1 MRIHR
6 RERLL
11 CHSNRGISGNCG
23 QSHGNVTRTSHSIC
37 KVRASSLFPSIV
49 PVYSQSPWRPIM
61 KKIILLTISIAISLS
76 SSIHGQDTAES
87 ANRRGLDELNKQDYQ
102 TAAGLFEQ
110 AIALKPD
117 YASAHFNLGTAYFYL
132 RRTQPAIDALQRATK
147 LDPSSASSHNQ
158 LGAVYLESG
167 DNARAIGAFKEAAW
181 LSPGYASALY
191 NLGCAYIRVGDFK
204 SAVGSLELA
213 GKADPRNA
221 EIRLNLAYALSRE
234 KRVPEAIAEME
245 AAVNLSPADAD
256 LRLGLGNLF
265 VLANDR
271 TRAAEQYKRLREMDP
286 IAAQKL
292 YDAIHG
298 GRIVTVAALR
308 RSRN

>member
-1 MRIHR
+1 
-6 RERLL
+6 
-11 CHSNRGISGNCG
+11 
-23 QSHGNVTRTSHSIC
+23 
-37 KVRASSLFPSIV
+37 
-49 PVYSQSPWRPIM
+49 M
-61 KKIILLTISIAISLS
+61 KKIILLTISIAISFT
-76 SSIHGQDTAES
+76 SSIYGQDTAES

-102 TAAGLFEQ
+102 TAAGLFEKAVELQ
-110 AIALKPD
+110 PD
-117 YASAHFNLGTAYFYL
+117 YASAHFNLGTTYFYL
-132 RRTQPAIDALQRATK
+132 HRTGQSLDALRTAAK
-147 LDPSSASSHNQ
+147 LDPSSASIHNQ

-167 DNARAIGAFKEAAW
+167 DNTRAIAAFREATR
-181 LSPGYASALY
+181 LSLSYASALY

-213 GKADPRNA
+213 EKVEPRNA

-245 AAVNLSPADAD
+245 AAVNLSPADAG

-298 GRIVTVAALR
+298 GRIVTAAALR